1 MIDSNA
7 FLGLPINFKSICK
20 VYPPK
25 IQEILTEENY
35 PVYKKLFLITQE
47 DIEDEFTE
55 NKLSMENIPDPMTY
69 LFQFADDIRI
79 KKIIIDGFK
88 FFLHEQVLLLPEQ
101 QMIIVGNLKEDL
113 TRINSVEQLRIIK
126 KEDYF
131 DFQNTLRRA
140 IGEKEAEPYN
150 PNENS
155 KIKYFKAK
163 ARLRDRVKAKSKNN
177 LTLGSTLASIC
188 CMGFGITPLNVGEL
202 SQAAISVLMRYY
214 QEKNKYDIDI
224 QSLLAGA
231 DSKKVK
237 PQFWIRN
244 IEDL

>member
-7 FLGLPINFKSICK
+7 FLGLPIRFKSICK
-20 VYPPK
+20 IYPPK

-35 PVYKKLFLITQE
+35 PVYRKLFLITQE

-55 NKLSMENIPDPMTY
+55 NKLPMTDVPDPMAY
-69 LFQFADDIRI
+69 LFQLASDIRI
-79 KKIIIDGFK
+79 KKIVVEGFQ
-88 FFLHEQVLLLPEQ
+88 FFLHEPVLLLTDQ
-101 QMIIVGNLKEDL
+101 QMIVVGNLKEDL
-113 TRINSVEQLRIIK
+113 PKIKSIDQLRIIRK
-126 KEDYF
+126 DDYF

-150 PNENS
+150 PDENP

-188 CMGFGITPLNVGEL
+188 CMGLGITPLNVGEL

-214 QEKNKYDIDI
+214 QEKDKYGIDI